1 MVLIA
6 AFVCFVAAMIVCLA
20 MGKTIVIA
28 LCIGFAAFTIVGR
41 AKGHRIRDVLNMAW
55 GSIKDTVIVV
65 EIWLMIGLL
74 TGLWRASG
82 TITYFVYYGVLLIKP
97 PLFIIMAFVMCCVL
111 SYVLGTSFAVS
122 GTLGV
127 MLMALAGSA
136 GVDPLLTAGA
146 IMSGIYFGDRC
157 SPASSSAILVANI
170 TETDLMTNVKGMFV
184 TGAVP
189 VGVTLVIYGILS
201 VQNPMNTVDQ
211 EIMDALSGDF
221 TLTPWTLV
229 PVAFIVILPILRF
242 DIRWAF
248 IGGIVSSGVI
258 AVLCQDL
265 TIAECLG
272 CAIKGFTPESALLK
286 DILSGGGL
294 LEMLESCVI
303 VTLACSYSG
312 IFSGTDMLRD
322 IQVYLERLMGRTGK
336 FMVTLIVSLVTCGVF
351 CSQTIGA
358 MLCNDL
364 MRKPYERA
372 GGDKYELAMDIENS
386 AIMVSALFPW
396 CIAASVPITMLGVS
410 SKCIFY
416 AFLLY
421 LVPFFYIVTKG
432 HWYKDKE
439 QEDGCDARRDD

>member
-1 MVLIA
+1 MALIG
-6 AFVCFVAAMIVCLA
+6 AFACFIAAMILCLA

-28 LCIGFAAFTIVGR
+28 LGIGFIAFTAAGK
-41 AKGHRIRDVLNMAW
+41 AKGHKVGDILLMAW

-82 TITYFVYYGVLLIKP
+82 TITYFVYYGVLFIKP

-170 TETDLMTNVKGMFV
+170 TDTDLMTNVKGMFI
-184 TGAVP
+184 TGALP
-189 VGVTLVIYGILS
+189 VIVTLVIYGILS
-201 VQNPMNTVDQ
+201 FQNPMNTVDK

-221 TLTPWTLV
+221 VLSPWTLL

-248 IGGIVSSGVI
+248 IGGILSSAVI
-258 AVLCQDL
+258 AVLCQN
-265 TIAECLG
+265 ISVMECIG
-272 CAIKGFTPESALLK
+272 FAIKGFTPSSPILK

-322 IQVYLERLMGRTGK
+322 IQDYLEKMMSKTGK

-351 CSQTIGA
+351 CSQTIAA

-364 MRKPYERA
+364 MRKPYENA

-386 AIMVSALFPW
+386 AIMVCALFPW

-432 HWYKDKE
+432 RWYKDKG
-439 QEDGCDARRDD
+439 QEDGGDARRGD